1 MTTTKTRVK
10 TTAIRT
16 PTDEQGNHT
25 IVLTQLK
32 EVVEVGQRLRGD
44 PMDSFVRVS
53 DLVNANMVRLVNGT
67 VQPPSTTS
75 GNFAPGVPLTRNV
88 NTVDSLTGGGAL
100 SADLTLELVGD
111 VASPGNTMLY
121 GTNSSGV
128 RGWYAQPSSGG
139 GTAVPG
145 TIPDLLFW
153 YETDDILTSLTG
165 TFLGVLHNRCPWAP
179 GNAYQTA
186 ANNGP
191 QTTSTK
197 LNSLQTMSCP
207 NTSSSRMWWL
217 STFSPL
223 GIGGQTAAQWTIFAI
238 LNPTAV
244 TAYQAIFG
252 GTNNSLCY
260 HITSA
265 GKPEIVRANSST
277 GVVIG
282 TSTTALSAGTFV
294 QMNVTYNNS
303 SGAWAHRVSRAAAGS
318 GTTAGSITAASDAF
332 FYDRSG
338 PQHDLN
344 ATVAA
349 LIIYNRVLTNTEI
362 TNVETYLN
370 GKWGV

>member
-1 MTTTKTRVK
+1 MGVGPTVK
-10 TTAIRT
+10 PIKSTAIQT
-16 PTDEQGNHT
+16 PAADGSNHT
-25 IVLTQLK
+25 TVLRQAK
-32 EVVEVGQRLRGD
+32 EAVEVAQRLRGD
-44 PMDSFVRVS
+44 IGDSYVRVS
-53 DLVNANMVRLVNGT
+53 ELVALGLATIVGGAVQLSNGA
-67 VQPPSTTS
+67 VAGSTTPII
-75 GNFAPGVPLTRNV
+75 PG
-88 NTVDSLTGGGAL
+88 GGGAGP
-100 SADLTLELVGD
+100 VG
-111 VASPGNTMLY
+111 AQGPPGPRGPPGPAGDD
-121 GTNSSGV
+121 GTDGDPGPV
-128 RGWYAQPSSGG
+128 GPQGPQGPAGTGPT
-139 GTAVPG
+139 TAVPG

-217 STFSPL
+217 STFSPS
-223 GIGGQTAAQWTIFAI
+223 GIGGQSSAQWTIFVI

-282 TSTTALSAGTFV
+282 TSTTVLAAGTFV
-294 QMNVTYNNS
+294 QMNVTYNNT
-303 SGAWAHRVSRAAAGS
+303 SGAWAHRVSRTAAGS

-349 LIIYNRVLTNTEI
+349 IIIYNRVLTGTEI
-362 TNVETYLN
+362 TNVENYLN
-370 GKWGV
+370 TKWNV